1 MARLT
6 GELAKCFEES
16 NRLQEQIKK
25 NLEAIGY
32 GSKDI
37 VPAQPGDIVIYQ
49 SGAGL
54 PEVECTF
61 HGDNMWL
68 TQAQMMEL
76 YQVAKSTLSE
86 HITHIFEEGELDPAA
101 VFGNSET
108 TAADGKNYDVSYYS
122 LELVIAV
129 GYRVRGNVGRN
140 FANGQRCS

>member
-1 MARLT
+1 M
-6 GELAKCFEES
+6 E
-16 NRLQEQIKK
+16 
-25 NLEAIGY
+25 
-32 GSKDI
+32 SKDI

-101 VFGNSET
+101 VVRKQLPLMGRTMTSPIIRWSWLLPLV
-108 TAADGKNYDVSYYS
+108 TAC
-122 LELVIAV
+122 AV
-129 GYRVRGNVGRN
+129 TVGRN